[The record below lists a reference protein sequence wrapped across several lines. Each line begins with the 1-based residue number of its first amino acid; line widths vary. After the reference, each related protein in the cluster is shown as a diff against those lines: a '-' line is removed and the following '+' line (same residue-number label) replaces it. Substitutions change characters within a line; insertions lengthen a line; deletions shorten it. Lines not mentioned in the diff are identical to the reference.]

1 MHAQCSSLTLRAA
14 CPSSDLRAYLE
25 QPTLER
31 LPRSEPVNPTPRPRR
46 RWRKLLIVGI
56 GAAFIGL
63 LTARYGIQTLA
74 GRKWGAMKPPRETL
88 RGQSRSRPPSPPA
101 LYPAV

>member
-31 LPRSEPVNPTPRPRR
+31 LPMAEPVNPTPRPRL

-63 LTARYGIQTLA
+63 LTAWYGIQTLA
-74 GRKWGAMKPPRETL
+74 GRKWDAMKSRLEAL
-88 RGQSRSRPPSPPA
+88 RVQSRSRSPSR
-101 LYPAV
+101 